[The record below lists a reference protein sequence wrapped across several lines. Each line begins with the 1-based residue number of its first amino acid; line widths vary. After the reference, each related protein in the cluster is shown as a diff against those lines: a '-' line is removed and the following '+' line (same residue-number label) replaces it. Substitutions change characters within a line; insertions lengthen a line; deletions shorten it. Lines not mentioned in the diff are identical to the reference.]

1 MDLPCWNSSAVCTL
15 DGAPACNTTLM
26 GHPEGYTIIFSP
38 TETTILGVS
47 AIFLALLG
55 AMANGSLMLSLF
67 LTPRIRALSTTPFII
82 SLCTS
87 DLLFSIYS
95 LPILAAKFLNR
106 EEQGK
111 EEEVMC
117 QSWPIILFTLV
128 LSTALIF
135 VLSSVHR
142 AGCLF
147 FRVKVEQIF
156 SNQINIV
163 LVLVCWIICLVS
175 ISSVQFYGKVIRWGY
190 TQDCQIVHM
199 KYPKPGPNP
208 MNPLLIV
215 YFSILFLVLLISNA
229 AMMIKIKMET
239 NINYESRKEHMF
251 IFMMLTAFLAWT
263 FSHLPYIL
271 VTRLDP
277 CLKHTSL
284 HAVAYILNWLKVVTN
299 PIIFIFM
306 DHGFK
311 KAVYNL
317 ASRTTRCASEKSRPN
332 FVTVPSFELEP
343 QKSVRYNRG
352 NTS

>member
-1 MDLPCWNSSAVCTL
+1 
-15 DGAPACNTTLM
+15 
-26 GHPEGYTIIFSP
+26 
-38 TETTILGVS
+38 
-47 AIFLALLG
+47 
-55 AMANGSLMLSLF
+55 
-67 LTPRIRALSTTPFII
+67 
-82 SLCTS
+82 
-87 DLLFSIYS
+87 
-95 LPILAAKFLNR
+95 
-106 EEQGK
+106 
-111 EEEVMC
+111 MC

-147 FRVKVEQIF
+147 FREKVEQIF

-175 ISSVQFYGKVIRWGY
+175 ISYVQSYGKVIRWGY

-215 YFSILFLVLLISNA
+215 YFSILFLVLLISNT

-239 NINYESRKEHMF
+239 NINDERRKEHIF
-251 IFMMLTAFLAWT
+251 IFMMLTSFIAWT
-263 FSHLPYIL
+263 VFHLPYIL
-271 VTRLDP
+271 VNRFDP
-277 CLKHTSL
+277 CLRHTDL
-284 HAVAYILNWLKVVTN
+284 HAVAFLPNWLKVVIN
-299 PIIFIFM
+299 PLIFIFM

-332 FVTVPSFELEP
+332 FVTVPSFELEA
-343 QKSVRYNRG
+343 QKSVRYNKG